1 MGLFSTKATCSIC
14 GNEVGLNRFKIKDN
28 DGWICPSCLKKAGG
42 NGSMNLRKVTVE
54 EIKGRIRV
62 YEDNQEKQAILDNN
76 DNGNFEITKLSA
88 KEKLDKL
95 IIVNPTMSLKGDEV
109 CFYQGPAQ
117 AYHTKNVVTGY
128 KGGGAGV
135 SIRVAKGFSVHT
147 GSGGG
152 SAVRQ
157 TIGETYNGTLY
168 ITNERFVLLAP
179 KYGFDIPS
187 VKISNFSA
195 HKDGFEIYQGA
206 KCFQFLTKD
215 VQNILKLTE
224 LMNKVF
230 KEQSI
235 VPAEKI
241 HKSTPDMIR
250 EYKDLL
256 DSGIITNEEF
266 EAKKKQ
272 LLNI

>member
-1 MGLFSTKATCSIC
+1 MGFFSAKSICSLC
-14 GNEVGLNRFKIKDN
+14 GNEVGLNRFKLKDN

-42 NGSMNLRKVTVE
+42 TASMNLRKVTIE

-62 YEDNQEKQAILDNN
+62 HEDNQEKQAILDNN
-76 DNGNFEITKLSA
+76 NGNFELTNLSA

-95 IIVNPTMSLKGDEV
+95 IIENPTMSLKVNEK

-135 SIRVAKGFSVHT
+135 SIRVAKGFSIHT

-179 KYGFDIPS
+179 KYGFEIPS

-230 KEQSI
+230 NEQSN
-235 VPAEKI
+235 VPVEKML
-241 HKSTPDMIR
+241 KSTPDMLR
-250 EYKDLL
+250 EYKDLM
-256 DSGIITNEEF
+256 DSGIITKEEF

-272 LLNI
+272 LLNL